1 MLLIEATRREQMPAQ
16 ILDGRALGA
25 AIKEELKAKARKRAD
40 ELGRPPGLA
49 IVRVGEEA
57 ASVVYSK
64 QLLRVAAEV
73 GVAAQLISLESET
86 IDDETLHE
94 EILRLNNDA
103 HIQGIIIQMP
113 LPPHLSQQAA
123 ANAIASTKDVDGIS
137 PRSMGNLFL
146 GLPSF
151 VPSTCAAI
159 MEGLDRAGIDPAG
172 KRAVIVGRSNVV
184 GKPLAFLL
192 LQRNATVTV
201 CGRTT
206 RDLGAMTRQGDIV
219 VAAAGK
225 AGLITKAMIKP
236 GAAVIDVGIN
246 VKPEGGITG
255 DVDFEAV
262 KDVAGAITPVPGGV
276 GQLTNLMVMKQTIEF
291 QYPQSGS
298 S

>member
-1 MLLIEATRREQMPAQ
+1 MPAR

-25 AIKEELKAKARKRAD
+25 IIREELKEKARKCAN
-40 ELGRPPGLA
+40 ELGWPPGLA

-57 ASVVYSK
+57 ASGVYIR
-64 QLLRVAAEV
+64 QLLRVAAEI
-73 GVAAQLISLESET
+73 GVEARLIALESDAT
-86 IDDETLHE
+86 DDETLRE
-94 EILRLNNDA
+94 EIFRLNEDP
-103 HIQGIIIQMP
+103 HIQGILIQMP
-113 LPPHLSQQAA
+113 LPPHLSQQSA

-137 PRSMGNLFL
+137 PRSAGNLFL

-151 VPSTCAAI
+151 VPSTCAAV
-159 MEGLDRAGIDPAG
+159 MEVLDRAGIDPAG
-172 KRAVIVGRSNVV
+172 KRAVVVGHSNVV
-184 GKPLAFLL
+184 GKPLSFLL

-201 CGRTT
+201 CGRQT
-206 RDLGAMTRQGDIV
+206 RDLGAMTRQADILV
-219 VAAAGK
+219 SAAGQVR
-225 AGLITKAMIKP
+225 LITAEMVKP

-262 KDVAGAITPVPGGV
+262 KEVAGAITPVPGGI
-276 GQLTNLMVMKQTIEF
+276 GLLTNLMVMKQTIEF

>member
-1 MLLIEATRREQMPAQ
+1 MPAQ